1 MGLTTQYA
9 AAPGQGPGVMSS
21 ARAADYGG
29 PVPADPTQS
38 TEPVQPT
45 NGHVAH
51 ERTLAPSPFP
61 GDDGAADAGVR
72 TALARFAVSQAPDD
86 YLRAVAELCGDRL
99 LVPVVATATRL
110 GATTGG
116 LASDKEAEMAVV
128 MMQRADGGKAL
139 LGFTG
144 LDALQAWDSR
154 ARPVPVTLDKVA
166 ETAVAEQAVA
176 VLVDLAG
183 PAPLVLE
190 GEVLAALAQGHR
202 LVDLG
207 DGFGW
212 ALPAAAEE

>member
-1 MGLTTQYA
+1 M
-9 AAPGQGPGVMSS
+9 P
-21 ARAADYGG
+21 D
-29 PVPADPTQS
+29 
-38 TEPVQPT
+38 
-45 NGHVAH
+45 H

-61 GDDGAADAGVR
+61 GDDGAAPEQVR
-72 TALARFAVSQAPDD
+72 TALARFATSRTPDD
-86 YLRAVAELCGDRL
+86 YLRAVAVLCGNRV

-110 GATTGG
+110 GTTTGG
-116 LASDKEAEMAVV
+116 LTSDKEAEMAVV

-144 LDALQAWDSR
+144 LDALHTWDPQ

-166 ETAVAEQAVA
+166 ETALAERAMA
-176 VLVDLAG
+176 VLIDVAG
-183 PAPLVLE
+183 PHPLVIE

-212 ALPAAAEE
+212 AMSAAQM